1 MKLTRRS
8 ATELAQRSQRI
19 SDRVLQQVTEII
31 DGVKER
37 GEEALLDYSRSLDG
51 RTPDE
56 PLYLTQK
63 EMQRFADQ
71 MKPGDRERLERIAGR
86 IESFA
91 VAQRDALANISV
103 PVPGGTAGH
112 SIEPLERAG
121 CYAPGGRYP
130 LPSSALMTVVPAR
143 VAGVESIWVASPRPA
158 AITIAAARIAGAHG
172 FLAAGG
178 AHAIAALAYG
188 VGPIPPS
195 DIVVGPGNAY
205 VTAAKLAIARDVA
218 VDMPA
223 GPSELVVVADR
234 SSDLAVVAADLLAQA
249 EHDPRALPVLIA
261 TSEAVVD
268 GVEAELAVQLRDLP
282 TGDIARAAL
291 KRGGVVLCEDRQA
304 IADACNAIAPEHVQL
319 SIEDPNRLLPL
330 LRHYGA
336 AFIGELTG
344 EVFGDYGA
352 GPNHVLPTG
361 QTSRQKAGLS
371 VFNFL
376 RIRTWM
382 RGADARPDDEFIQ
395 DVVWLARQEGLEA
408 HARAAEMRS
417 GRTTA
422 PAFPQARGR

>member
-8 ATELAQRSQRI
+8 ATELAQRNQRI
-19 SDRVLQQVTEII
+19 PDHVLQQVTEII

-37 GEEALLDYSRSLDG
+37 GEQALLDYSRKLDG

-63 EMQRFADQ
+63 EMQRFADR
-71 MKPGDRERLERIAGR
+71 MKPDDRVRLERIAGR

-91 VAQRDALANISV
+91 VAQRDALANITV

-158 AITIAAARIAGAHG
+158 PITIAAARVAGAHG

-178 AHAIAALAYG
+178 AQAIAALAYG

-223 GPSELVVVADR
+223 GPSELVVVADA
-234 SSDLAVVAADLLAQA
+234 SSDLPVVAADLLAQA

-261 TSEAVVD
+261 TSESVVD
-268 GVEAELAVQLRDLP
+268 GVEAELAAQLRDLP
-282 TGDIARAAL
+282 TADTARAAL
-291 KRGGVVLCEDRQA
+291 ERGGVVVCGDRRA
-304 IADACNAIAPEHVQL
+304 IADACNTIAPEHIQL
-319 SIEDPNRLLPL
+319 SIENPDSLLPL

-361 QTSRQKAGLS
+361 QTARQKAGLS

-382 RGADARPDDEFIQ
+382 RGADDRPDDTLIE

-417 GRTTA
+417 ARTTA